1 MEETGLLQSVRPQ
14 RIRHNLVTDNKKNLS
29 VYLESFDYYSASLLV
44 VNLSDFLSSWINLAR
59 WCKTVTTFVSTLVCR
74 AGSSFRTSLGAYWC
88 WLMVPIMSS
97 GLGGTALE
105 DLCFWLNVAPWCG
118 WRSRNLAVES
128 DQNPV
133 GLLYRKK
140 FSVSPISWHR
150 KQVSSAS
157 ISFFEFQLMGW
168 NICLSG
174 KAEDE
179 ETRQKPSIN
188 NTAGLGK
195 GPSST
200 WRDAIKVSLIICAN
214 AETPTKCERLTV
226 CCPQACKP

>member
-1 MEETGLLQSVRPQ
+1 M
-14 RIRHNLVTDNKKNLS
+14 
-29 VYLESFDYYSASLLV
+29 
-44 VNLSDFLSSWINLAR
+44 
-59 WCKTVTTFVSTLVCR
+59 STLVCR
-74 AGSSFRTSLGAYWC
+74 AGSSLRTFLGAYWC
-88 WLMVPIMSS
+88 WLVVPTRSS

-105 DLCFWLNVAPWCG
+105 DLCCWLNVAPWCG
-118 WRSRNLAVES
+118 WRGRNLAVES

-133 GLLYRKK
+133 GLLCRKK
-140 FSVSPISWHR
+140 FSVSPIYWHR

-157 ISFFEFQLMGW
+157 ITFSEFQLTGW

-179 ETRQKPSIN
+179 ETGEEPPIN
-188 NTAGLGK
+188 NTAGLGQ

-200 WRDAIKVSLIICAN
+200 WRDAIKVFLIICAN